1 MYARL
6 FCHLYTLVTL
16 VITQSLIFGL
26 PKQAMPSSSVVC
38 VKVCRSL
45 GPIAAASGDDVEPEL
60 QQREQVALCTQLGAL
75 IREKNICQAL
85 LQSRLNLTNQSTSK
99 STQLH
104 RLILWKR
111 VSLFV
116 LSPAGFPF
124 FTDHGDRRDFLSHH
138 PIHF

>member
-1 MYARL
+1 MRSTLLPSLHFGHFGNHPVPDLRIAQASDARL
-6 FCHLYTLVTL
+6 QCSLC
-16 VITQSLIFGL
+16 QSV
-26 PKQAMPSSSVVC
+26 SES
-38 VKVCRSL
+38 RSNC
-45 GPIAAASGDDVEPEL
+45 SC
-60 QQREQVALCTQLGAL
+60 QRCGARTPAKGTSRPLHPAL

-85 LQSRLNLTNQSTSK
+85 QQSRLNFTNQSTSK